1 MNKMEMFMTIICL
14 LILLIMVLLSVA
26 FFTLLE
32 RKVLSYI
39 QLRKGPNKVGLIGI
53 VQPFNDAIK
62 LFSKEYLLIYL
73 SNYIFFLLS
82 PLLNILV
89 SLFIWI
95 LLPYLELLLNF
106 NYSLLFMFS
115 CMSVVIYFIMLM
127 AWSSNS
133 SYSMLGGLRSMAQV
147 ISYEVSLMLII
158 LSVIFL
164 MLSFNFLNLIL
175 YQKFIWFIWLIFPL
189 FICLF
194 VSFLAETNRS
204 PFDFAEG
211 ESELVSGFNIEYGSG
226 SFAIIFLAEY
236 ISILFFCFFL
246 SFMFLGGVNSYFY
259 VIKVVFLV
267 FMVIWV
273 RGIMPRYRYDK
284 LMYLSWKIY
293 LPISLNYLI
302 LLLGGV
308 FFMFL

>member
-1 MNKMEMFMTIICL
+1 MNYLEMFMT
-14 LILLIMVLLSVA
+14 LISFIFLVVMVLVSVA
-26 FFTLLE
+26 FFTLFE
-32 RKVLSYI
+32 RKILSYI

-73 SNYIFFLLS
+73 SNYFFFLLS

-95 LLPYLELLLNF
+95 LIPYLEIMVNF

-115 CMSVVIYFIMLM
+115 CMSVVVYFIMLM

-133 SYSMLGGLRSMAQV
+133 IYSMLGGLRSMAQV

-158 LSVIFL
+158 LSIIFL
-164 MLSFNFLNLIL
+164 SLSFNFLNLKE
-175 YQKFIWFIWLIFPL
+175 YQSYLWFIWVLFPL

-194 VSFLAETNRS
+194 ISFLAETNRS

-236 ISILFFCFFL
+236 ISIIFFCFFL
-246 SFMFLGGVNSYFY
+246 CFMFLSSVEVYLY
-259 VIKVVFLV
+259 Y
-267 FMVIWV
+267 FMVIFMVFAVIWI
-273 RGIMPRYRYDK
+273 RGVMPRYRYDK
-284 LMYLSWKIY
+284 LMYLSWKLF

-302 LLLGGV
+302 FLLNGV
-308 FFMFL
+308 LLSFC